1 MRCLK
6 GSWLLSDGRIRYLF
20 EPALIV
26 LVTIASDTYTYRSWS
41 TKTIILRT
49 VSMALS
55 FADLLPVL
63 LTYVDLVE
71 FNAHTSI

>member
-63 LTYVDLVE
+63 LTYEDLVE